1 MDEGPPPCLTE
12 SRALMSAAG
21 GCDGGLPREWGTVA
35 FAMLRCAQCDRP
47 GEGAMVGWRAMLG
60 TDGEGDDPR
69 VEAFVFC
76 PDCAEK
82 EFGPSKQ
89 AGRASRE

>member
-1 MDEGPPPCLTE
+1 
-12 SRALMSAAG
+12 
-21 GCDGGLPREWGTVA
+21 
-35 FAMLRCAQCDRP
+35 
-47 GEGAMVGWRAMLG
+47 MVGWRAMLG
-60 TDGEGDDPR
+60 TDGGDDPR

-82 EFGPSKQ
+82 EFGPKQ